1 MIRALSLVLALV
13 AAAPALAGASAPA
26 TPPADEGGESADG
39 PRQRALAFAH
49 RKLGRRFASD
59 CSGFVLAAFRE
70 AGIRPTLR
78 RGRSR
83 SESLHRASR
92 AVTQPRPGDLA
103 FFHHTYD
110 RNRDG
115 RVNDPFSHVAL
126 VETVDGDAVTLLHR
140 GARGIERVRMNL
152 RRPSDPAANDPVRW
166 RRKRDPRRLRVLS
179 GELFAGYG
187 ALPGT

>member
-1 MIRALSLVLALV
+1 VIRALALAL
-13 AAAPALAGASAPA
+13 ALLAGGTAIAARPA
-26 TPPADEGGESADG
+26 HPGGDG
-39 PRQRALAFAH
+39 PRLRALAFARRH
-49 RKLGRRFASD
+49 LGRRWAND

-70 AGIRPTLR
+70 AGLRPRLG

-92 AVTQPRPGDLA
+92 PVQSPRPGHLA

-115 RVNDPFSHVAL
+115 RANDPYSHVAL
-126 VETVDGDAVTLLHR
+126 VEAVDGDAVTLLHR
-140 GARGIERVRMNL
+140 GSRGIERVRMNL
-152 RRPSDPAANDPVRW
+152 RRPSDPAANDPVRA
-166 RRKRDPRRLRVLS
+166 RRRRDPRKLRVLA

>member
-1 MIRALSLVLALV
+1 MIRAGALVLALL
-13 AAAPALAGASAPA
+13 AGGPALAARRADDGGDGADA
-26 TPPADEGGESADG
+26 

-49 RKLGRRFASD
+49 RKLGRRFAGD
-59 CSGFVLAAFRE
+59 CSGFVLAALRE
-70 AGIRPTLR
+70 AGIRPALGR
-78 RGRSR
+78 ARSR

-92 AVTQPRPGDLA
+92 AVKRPRPGDLA

-115 RVNDPFSHVAL
+115 RANDPYSHVAL
-126 VETVDGDAVTLLHR
+126 VETVHGDAVTLLHR

-152 RRPSDPAANDPVRW
+152 RRPSDPGANDPVRW

-187 ALPGT
+187 SLPGT